1 MPNNYGVLAC
11 VLWGKQHPLVLMI
24 RLSNCSKQKR
34 FQTLPSV
41 PEAGEQ
47 HQWQEGSV
55 LHGKQALKD
64 SARGMGP
71 LQQRSR
77 KIQAQGRTSWS
88 HQKARFKMIEV

>member
-1 MPNNYGVLAC
+1 MTNNYGVLAC

-64 SARGMGP
+64 SAVGWVPCSRGLGKYKLREEHLGVIRRP
-71 LQQRSR
+71 GS
-77 KIQAQGRTSWS
+77 K
-88 HQKARFKMIEV
+88 